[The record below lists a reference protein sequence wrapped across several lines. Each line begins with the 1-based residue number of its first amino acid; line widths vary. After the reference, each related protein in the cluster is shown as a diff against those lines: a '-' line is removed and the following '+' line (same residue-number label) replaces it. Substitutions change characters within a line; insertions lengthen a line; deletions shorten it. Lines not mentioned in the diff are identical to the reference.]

1 MTKPA
6 AQPVLHLL
14 KLSVGTTS
22 IADLAAWQA
31 QRRQEAALAGR
42 AAAPFHVTRMVPAR
56 RTEIIGRGSIYWVI
70 KGTLCCRQPVTAI
83 EPVTGADGV
92 PRCRLV
98 LGEPLVPVAPRPCR
112 PFQGWRYLTAADAP
126 ADLDAAAAGDI
137 AEMPEAL
144 RRELV
149 GLGLL

>member
-1 MTKPA
+1 MTKPI
-6 AQPVLHLL
+6 AQPALHLL

-31 QRRQEAALAGR
+31 QRLREAALAGR
-42 AAAPFHVTRMVPAR
+42 APAPFHVTRMVPSR
-56 RTEIIGRGSIYWVI
+56 RAEIVGRGSIYWVI

-112 PFQGWRYLTAADAP
+112 PFQGWRYLAAADAP
-126 ADLDAAAAGDI
+126 ADLDPAAAGDI